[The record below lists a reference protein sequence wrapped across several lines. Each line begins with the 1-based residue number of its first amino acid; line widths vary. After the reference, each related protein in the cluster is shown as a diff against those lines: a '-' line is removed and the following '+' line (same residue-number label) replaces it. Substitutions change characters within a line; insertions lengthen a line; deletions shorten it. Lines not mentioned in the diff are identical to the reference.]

1 LGIEKKKLEN
11 FAVVELMGRT
21 TLVGLVTESDISGSQ
36 LLRLDVIDGEG
47 KPTHTKY
54 IGVGSIY
61 ALTIV
66 DEAAALA
73 VAGRNSSRPTWA
85 WGLPQPASRQLE
97 PGDES
102 AIEVDN
108 DFDDEEEE
116 EYPW

>member
-1 LGIEKKKLEN
+1 MGIEKKKLEN

-85 WGLPQPASRQLE
+85 WGLPSSAKQLE

-102 AIEVDN
+102 AIEVD
-108 DFDDEEEE
+108 DFDDEGEEA
-116 EYPW
+116 PW